1 MVMRRSKALLPAR
14 DIERH
19 LFSQFSGF
27 LQILGIKSC
36 HDPGA
41 DLG

>member
-27 LQILGIKSC
+27 LQNPWYQIL
-36 HDPGA
+36 P
-41 DLG
+41 